1 MTYPALMSKRITNK
15 AAMPG
20 GDSMD
25 ARETSIAEGF
35 LGVSETMM
43 RIKEKLV
50 RHLGNRG
57 ITVCQSVDCPRR
69 WEWTKIPVVSLSE
82 WTRGNWGRLVA

>member
-1 MTYPALMSKRITNK
+1 MSKRMTNK

-35 LGVSETMM
+35 LGVSEA
-43 RIKEKLV
+43 IV
-50 RHLGNRG
+50 RKTQML
-57 ITVCQSVDCPRR
+57 RR
-69 WEWTKIPVVSLSE
+69 H
-82 WTRGNWGRLVA
+82 

>member
-1 MTYPALMSKRITNK
+1 MTYPVLMSKRMMNK

-35 LGVSETMM
+35 LGVSEAMM
-43 RIKEKLV
+43 GGNEKLG
-50 RHLGNRG
+50 RHLSNRG
-57 ITVCQSVDCPRR
+57 ITVCRSVDCRR
-69 WEWTKIPVVSLSE
+69 GLSGDKDRERRTKA
-82 WTRGNWGRLVA
+82 N